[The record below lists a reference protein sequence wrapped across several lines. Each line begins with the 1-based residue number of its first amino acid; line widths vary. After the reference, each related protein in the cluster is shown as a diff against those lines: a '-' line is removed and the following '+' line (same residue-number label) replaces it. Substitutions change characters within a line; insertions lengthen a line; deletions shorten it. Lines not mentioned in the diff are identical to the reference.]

1 MSNGAFSSEH
11 SAATEASVA
20 AYKSR
25 FAPGEADIQV
35 EVVDTEGRVQ
45 GTVGKL
51 EAHIPPG
58 ILHRAFSLFL
68 FAPDGRMLLQRRAKS
83 KYHSPLLLT
92 NATCSHP
99 LPGEPVAEAV
109 ERRAKEELGASVSDL
124 EELGIVIYR
133 VDDERTGL
141 SEYEY
146 NHVYVGYVDMDT
158 IDLNPD
164 EVDEVVLVTPEEL
177 AHRRATEPMTQWFNH
192 VWGIGAEK
200 FAKFGFDITGVEG
213 IHGPDDAALAAD
225 AAQCNTPDAQSETGE

>member
-1 MSNGAFSSEH
+1 MTEPNESTAADP
-11 SAATEASVA
+11 SAPQSVPDFA
-20 AYKSR
+20 DR

-35 EVVDTEGRVQ
+35 EVVDRDGRVL

-51 EAHIPPG
+51 EAHVPPG

-68 FAPDGRMLLQRRAKS
+68 FDHEGRMLLQRRAKS

-99 LPGEPVAEAV
+99 LPGEPVADAV
-109 ERRAKEELGASVSDL
+109 ARRAKEELGANVSDL

-133 VDDERTGL
+133 VDDERSGM
-141 SEYEY
+141 SEHEY
-146 NHVYVGYVDMDT
+146 NHVYVGYVDTDS
-158 IDLNPD
+158 INLNPD
-164 EVDEVVLVTPEEL
+164 EVDEIVFVTPEEL

-200 FAKFGFDITGVEG
+200 FSKFGFDIEGVTGV
-213 IHGPDDAALAAD
+213 HGPEEAVQ
-225 AAQCNTPDAQSETGE
+225 AAQSSEKRG

>member
-1 MSNGAFSSEH
+1 MSDFAE
-11 SAATEASVA
+11 
-20 AYKSR
+20 R

-35 EVVDTEGRVQ
+35 EVVDRDGRVL

-51 EAHIPPG
+51 EAHVPPG

-68 FAPDGRMLLQRRAKS
+68 FDHEGRMLLQRRAKA

-99 LPGEPVAEAV
+99 LPGEPVADAV
-109 ERRAKEELGASVSDL
+109 ARRAKEELGADVSDL

-133 VDDERTGL
+133 VDDKRTGL
-141 SEYEY
+141 SEHEY
-146 NHVYVGYVDMDT
+146 NHVYVGYVDVDS

-164 EVDEVVLVTPEEL
+164 EVDEIVFVTPEEL
-177 AHRRATEPMTQWFNH
+177 AERRASEPMTQWFNH

-200 FAKFGFDITGVEG
+200 FSKFGFDIDGVAG
-213 IHGPDDAALAAD
+213 IHGPQDAVE
-225 AAQCNTPDAQSETGE
+225 AAQSSEKRG